1 MTNRGDNNPPSVIT
15 HIRYDDLTISSFDRV
30 DARDAAREAVHC
42 VLNSLAQ
49 AGVISFEQDTMRYM
63 RGMR

>member
-1 MTNRGDNNPPSVIT
+1 M
-15 HIRYDDLTISSFDRV
+15 ISSFDRV
-30 DARDAAREAVHC
+30 DARDAAREAVHR

-49 AGVISFEQDTMRYM
+49 AGVISFEQDTMMAM